1 MIIAPKVRGFICTTA
16 HPAGCAANVE
26 QQIAYVQHKNANN
39 PNKLNHKIN
48 NALIIGSSTGYGLA
62 SRIVASFIYKAKTIG
77 IMFERSA
84 LAEKTASAG
93 WYNTAAFE
101 KHATNQGLY
110 AKSINGDA
118 FSIAT
123 KEQTIDLIN
132 KDWANQK
139 KIDLIVY
146 SIASPRRVDPKSN
159 VVYNSVLK
167 PINNSY
173 KDRTIDVN
181 TGKISTIEIA
191 PATPEEIEATIKVMG
206 GEDLQL
212 WVDYLHNAGLLA
224 TNCKII
230 GYSYI
235 GPTITYPI
243 YRDGTIG
250 RAKEHLEK
258 TVKNINDFLTTNYNG
273 NAFISVNK
281 ALVTQASSAIPVV
294 PLYMSLLYKIMKNK
308 NIHEGCIEQI
318 YRLFN
323 EHLYTNNPISLDAQ
337 GRIRIDDLEMR
348 EDVQQEIYK
357 LWNES
362 ISTENIETIAD
373 LHGYRDDFYKLF
385 GFNIPQIDYNKD
397 YNIDLPIN
405 SLLEYAE

>member
-1 MIIAPKVRGFICTTA
+1 MIIAPRVRGFICTTA

-26 QQIAYVQHKNANN
+26 QQIAYVKHKNSGKT
-39 PNKLNHKIN
+39 NKLNYKIN

-62 SRIVASFIYKAKTIG
+62 SRIVASCVYEAKTIG
-77 IMFERSA
+77 VMFERSA
-84 LAEKTASAG
+84 LAEKTASPG

-101 KHATNQGLY
+101 QYAHKQGLY

-118 FSIAT
+118 FSTST

-132 KDWANQK
+132 KDWTNQK
-139 KIDLIVY
+139 KIDLIIY
-146 SIASPRRVDPKSN
+146 SIAAPRRVDPNSGII
-159 VVYNSVLK
+159 YNSVLK
-167 PINNSY
+167 PINNAY

-181 TGKISTIEIA
+181 TGKINNIEIM
-191 PATPEEIEATIKVMG
+191 PATPKEIEDTIKVMG

-212 WVDYLHNAGLLA
+212 WVDYLHNARLLA
-224 TNCKII
+224 NNCKVIS
-230 GYSYI
+230 YSYI

-250 RAKEHLEK
+250 KAKEHLEK
-258 TVKNINDFLTTNYNG
+258 TVKNINNFLAANYNG
-273 NAFISVNK
+273 AAFTSVNK

-323 EHLYTNNPISLDAQ
+323 NYLYNEDPILLDDQ

-348 EDVQQEIYK
+348 EDVQQEIHK
-357 LWNES
+357 LWSDS
-362 ISTENIETIAD
+362 ITTDNIQSIAD
-373 LHGYRDDFYKLF
+373 LNGYRDDFYKLF
-385 GFNIPQIDYNKD
+385 GFNMPNIDYNKD
-397 YNIDLPIN
+397 YNIDVPID
-405 SLLEYAE
+405 SLLEYA

>member
-26 QQIAYVQHKNANN
+26 QQIAYVQHKNFNN
-39 PNKLNHKIN
+39 PNKLNYKIN
-48 NALIIGSSTGYGLA
+48 NALIIGASTGYGLA
-62 SRIVASFIYKAKTIG
+62 SRIVASTIYKANTIG

-101 KHATNQGLY
+101 KYANSQGLY

-118 FSIAT
+118 FSVAI

-146 SIASPRRVDPKSN
+146 SIASPRRIDPKSN
-159 VVYNSVLK
+159 IVYNSVLK

-181 TGKISTIEIA
+181 TGKISTIEIL

-224 TNCKII
+224 KNCKII

-250 RAKEHLEK
+250 KAKEHLEK
-258 TVKNINDFLTTNYNG
+258 TVHNINNFLTTNYNG

-323 EHLYTNNPISLDAQ
+323 DYLYNDNPISLDEQ

-362 ISTENIETIAD
+362 ITTENIEVISD
-373 LHGYRDDFYKLF
+373 LNGYRDDFYKLF
-385 GFNIPQIDYNKD
+385 GFNMPQIDYSKD
-397 YNIDLPIN
+397 YNIDVPIN
-405 SLLEYAE
+405 SLLEYA